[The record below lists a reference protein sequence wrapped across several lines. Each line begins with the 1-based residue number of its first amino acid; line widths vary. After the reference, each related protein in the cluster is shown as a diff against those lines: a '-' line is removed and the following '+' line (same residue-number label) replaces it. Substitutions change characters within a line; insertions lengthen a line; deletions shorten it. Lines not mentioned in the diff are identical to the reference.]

1 MKKILLNLIVIMTFT
16 ACSTINNT
24 VERMKDFSSNNKT
37 VGETFNNTF
46 KKD

>member
-1 MKKILLNLIVIMTFT
+1 MNKILLSLFVIMTFT

>member
-1 MKKILLNLIVIMTFT
+1 MNKILLSLFVIMTFT

-37 VGETFNNTF
+37 IGETFNNTF